1 VPDSARPD
9 LHALWSDVRDDLVA
23 ALPPSTFELWLEA
36 IRPRELRDGTLVL
49 EAPSASRAWVARRY
63 GGLIERLAR
72 ERVGAVEEVVIAE
85 PTRRTPTLESS
96 GGSLAPNPLHTFN
109 RFVIGPGNRLAH
121 AAALAVAEL
130 PGEAY
135 NPLFLHGPPGLGKT
149 HLLGA
154 IAAYLEGVRPDLSV
168 HCTTAERFTTEFV
181 TCLRDDG
188 PAAFKRRHRDVDALL
203 IDDVQALEGKP
214 ATEAEFVDTFNA
226 LHRAGKQIV
235 LSSDRPP
242 EALEHLAERLRDRFH
257 WGLTVELQSPD
268 IRTRLALLWRMTTA
282 IPLPLDEP
290 TALAAIASTV
300 PENMRRLEG
309 AMTRVAALGSVL
321 SEPLTHDLV
330 NRALGPG
337 KPQEETS
344 RAPGPISIPAIQQ
357 AVAGATNVPLDHL
370 LSTSRAPRVSRAR
383 QIAMYLTRDL
393 TTASLATIAGT
404 FKRDH
409 TTVRHAIRAVEG
421 RLEPGSETS
430 ATISRAR
437 EILGTGPD
445 PHNRSVPAPESDPH
459 RPPSTETG
467 AAAKQEG
474 GDPHPS
480 QPSIHLT

>member
-1 VPDSARPD
+1 VPDLARPD
-9 LHALWSDVRDDLVA
+9 LEALWSDVRDDLVA

-36 IRPRELRDGTLVL
+36 IRPRELRDATLVL

-63 GGLIERLAR
+63 GELIERVAR
-72 ERVGAVEEVVIAE
+72 ERVEVIQEVVIAE
-85 PTRRTPTLESS
+85 PTRRAPAS
-96 GGSLAPNPLHTFN
+96 GAGDSAVAPNPLHTFD

-154 IAAYLEGVRPDLSV
+154 IAAYLEAVRPDLSV

-181 TCLRDDG
+181 TCLREDG

-226 LHRAGKQIV
+226 LHQAGKQIV

-257 WGLTVELQSPD
+257 WGLTVELQPPD
-268 IRTRLALLWRMTTA
+268 VRTRVALLWRMTTS

-290 TALAAIASTV
+290 TALAAIASNV
-300 PENMRRLEG
+300 PENVRRLEG
-309 AMTRVAALGSVL
+309 AMTRVAALGSLL

-337 KPQEETS
+337 AARDEGESPSKVVS
-344 RAPGPISIPAIQQ
+344 VRAIQR
-357 AVAGATNVPLDHL
+357 ASAEATGVPLEQL
-370 LSTSRAPRVSRAR
+370 LSSSRAPRASQAR
-383 QIAMYLTRDL
+383 QLAMYLAREL
-393 TTASLATIAGT
+393 TSASLATIADD
-404 FKRDH
+404 FNRDH
-409 TTVRHAIRAVEG
+409 TTVRHAIRAVEA
-421 RLEPGSETS
+421 RLEPGSATS
-430 ATISRAR
+430 ATIARAR
-437 EILGTGPD
+437 EILGT
-445 PHNRSVPAPESDPH
+445 VPGAPGSAIPRTESDPH
-459 RPPSTETG
+459 RSLGPESGT
-467 AAAKQEG
+467 AAKDEG
-474 GDPHPS
+474 GDPHLS

>member
-1 VPDSARPD
+1 MPDPARPD
-9 LHALWSDVRDDLVA
+9 LDSLWSDVRDDLVA

-72 ERVGAVEEVVIAE
+72 ERVSAVEEVVIAE
-85 PTRRTPTLESS
+85 PTRRAPALESS

-181 TCLRDDG
+181 
-188 PAAFKRRHRDVDALL
+188 
-203 IDDVQALEGKP
+203 
-214 ATEAEFVDTFNA
+214 DTFNA

-268 IRTRLALLWRMTTA
+268 IRTRLALLWRMTTS

-337 KPQEETS
+337 KPPEETS
-344 RAPGPISIPAIQQ
+344 STPGPISIRAVQQ
-357 AVAGATNVPLDHL
+357 AVAGATNVPLDQL

-393 TTASLATIAGT
+393 TTASLATIAGA

-421 RLEPGSETS
+421 RLEPGSETG
-430 ATISRAR
+430 AAISRSR
-437 EILGTGPD
+437 EILGMAAD
-445 PHNRSVPAPESDPH
+445 HQACAVPGSESDPH

-467 AAAKQEG
+467 AAAKQQG